1 MKNLLFKSV
10 LVVSITCMI
19 VSCTKENKESAAS
32 LSSGLLLENMDTTVN
47 PGDNFQMYVNGAWIK
62 NTEIPADK
70 ASYGVG
76 YIVHEKSQD
85 DVKKIIEESAA
96 ANKEAGTDEQ
106 KVGDL
111 YASYMDMKK
120 RDELG
125 SAPLTA
131 EFQKIDAITNVNQL
145 SEYFGYAVIYGYG
158 TPVNLFVYA
167 DLKKPTEYA
176 LYNYQ
181 GGLGLPDREYYLS
194 KDEKFSAIRTAYVD
208 HVAKMLELAGL
219 KNGAQS
225 AKEIMALET
234 AIATKHVKKEET
246 RDMTKMYNM
255 LPVDSIDN
263 VMTNFDW
270 TLFLSGAGVEKLDRI
285 VITQPSFTF
294 GLNELMGSTKLDTW
308 KTYLKWNVINAN
320 ASLLNS
326 AMDEQNFKF
335 YRGTLTGAKEQFPQW
350 RRGVNLVNENLGEV
364 VGKVYVSKHFPSE
377 AKEKMTQ
384 LVSNL
389 IGAYKESINELDWM
403 GTETKMQALDKL
415 AKFTPKIGYPD
426 KWRDYSAL
434 TIKKDDLVGNVRQSK
449 LVGHTREIKKIGNPI
464 DKTEWG
470 MTPQTVNAYYS
481 PALNEIVFP
490 AAILQPPF
498 FNLNADDAVNYGA
511 IGAIIGHE
519 IGHGFDDQG
528 STFNGD
534 GELKNW
540 WTEQDREEFKK
551 RTAALVAQYNEF
563 KVFDDL
569 NVNGEFTL
577 GENIG
582 DLGGLGIALKAYKMS
597 LNGKE
602 APVIDGFTGTQRVF
616 LGYAQAWLG
625 KAREEA
631 LRMQVNTDP
640 HSPGL
645 FRVNGVVRNIPEFY
659 EAFGI
664 KPGDS
669 LYLAPEQRVK
679 IW

>member
-1 MKNLLFKSV
+1 MKNILFKSV
-10 LVVSITCMI
+10 LAVSITCVI
-19 VSCTKENKESAAS
+19 ISCTKENKEIAAP

-62 NTEIPADK
+62 NMEIPADK

-76 YIVHEKSQD
+76 YMVHEKSQD
-85 DVKKIIEESAA
+85 DVKRIIEESAA
-96 ANKEAGTDEQ
+96 ANKEAGADEQ

-111 YASYMDMKK
+111 YASFMDMTK
-120 RDELG
+120 RDALG
-125 SAPLTA
+125 STPLAA
-131 EFQKIDAITNVNQL
+131 EFQKIDAITNLNQL
-145 SEYFGYAVIYGYG
+145 SEYFGYATIYGYG

-208 HVAKMLELAGL
+208 HVAKMMELAGL
-219 KNGAQS
+219 QNGSQS
-225 AKEIMALET
+225 AKEIMVLET
-234 AIATKHVKKEET
+234 AIAAKHIKKEET
-246 RDMTKMYNM
+246 RDMIKMYNM
-255 LPVDSIDN
+255 LSVDSIDN
-263 VMTNFDW
+263 VMTNFNW

-294 GLNELMGSTKLDTW
+294 GMNELMVSTKLDTW
-308 KTYLKWNVINAN
+308 KTYLKWNVINAS

-335 YRGTLTGAKEQFPQW
+335 YRATLTGAKEQAPQW

-364 VGKVYVSKHFPSE
+364 VGKVYVSKHFPAE

-434 TIKKDDLVGNVRQSK
+434 AIKKDDLVGNVRQSK
-449 LVGHTREIKKIGNPI
+449 LAEHTREIKKIGNPI

-511 IGAIIGHE
+511 IGAVIGHE

-582 DLGGLGIALKAYKMS
+582 DLGGLGIALKAYKLS

-625 KAREEA
+625 KSREEA

-659 EAFGI
+659 EAFGVE
-664 KPGDS
+664 PSDS